1 MLTTQQRHTS
11 AAVRML
17 LHACSM
23 RQQKNW
29 FFREN
34 SLYPPLK
41 DNIYINPETPIEP
54 GPSFDRRQGVESRQL
69 TDESQGLEADAV
81 SIIDISDDNDSGK

>member
-1 MLTTQQRHTS
+1 
-11 AAVRML
+11 
-17 LHACSM
+17 M

-41 DNIYINPETPIEP
+41 DNIYIDPETPIEP
-54 GPSFDRRQGVESRQL
+54 GLSFDRRQGVESRRL

-81 SIIDISDDNDSGK
+81 SIIEISDDNDSGK